1 MKPTLTTNTNETKG
15 RQRQPARLPA
25 VCQHADAERERPTR
39 CHLDCRGHR
48 PRSRCLRTGKL
59 NSNHIFFFSSLK
71 MTLFHFGFLFS
82 MPFLFFGIVSLLFS
96 PWYFLLKFSF
106 IIQRQLTHIDRRRKR
121 KNNSDSQS
129 HVTAHTHTR
138 GQVLKNKSRIL
149 RSDVKRLEY
158 QVVFLTR
165 DHCRSGH
172 IHTSDRYV
180 SKKSKID

>member
-71 MTLFHFGFLFS
+71 MTLFHIGFLFS
-82 MPFLFFGIVSLLFS
+82 IPFLFFGIVSLLFS

-121 KNNSDSQS
+121 KNNSDSRS
-129 HVTAHTHTR
+129 HVTAHTYTGKFQKTNLGFYVPMLNGLNTKLFSLLETIAGR
-138 GQVLKNKSRIL
+138 VTYTPATDTFLKKA
-149 RSDVKRLEY
+149 K
-158 QVVFLTR
+158 
-165 DHCRSGH
+165 
-172 IHTSDRYV
+172 
-180 SKKSKID
+180 